1 MYKQTS
7 GAMGMMALLFALFTV
22 IAATVAIYTYGKIA
36 IVEPGLYGLSSSVK
50 TVTNWPLI
58 ISCVS
63 AGFYS
68 IAFAA
73 LFMYVETTRNAV
85 AKIANHLG
93 IKEEEPGNAQSTS
106 QAADEQEQPS
116 VSVTPS
122 KGNIRRGQR
131 SV

>member
-7 GAMGMMALLFALFTV
+7 GALGMMALLFALFTV
-22 IAATVAIYTYGKIA
+22 IAATVAIYTYGKITV
-36 IVEPGLYGLSSSVK
+36 VEPGLYGLSPSVK

-93 IKEEEPGNAQSTS
+93 IKEEEPSSAQPISE
-106 QAADEQEQPS
+106 ADEQAQPS
-116 VSVTPS
+116 ASTSPTKRQV
-122 KGNIRRGQR
+122 RRGNR

>member
-7 GAMGMMALLFALFTV
+7 GALGMMALIFALVTIV
-22 IAATVAIYTYGKIA
+22 AAAVAIHTYGEVT
-36 IVEPGLYGLSSSVK
+36 IVEPSLYGLSPSIK

-93 IKEEEPGNAQSTS
+93 IKEEEASSAQPISE
-106 QAADEQEQPS
+106 ADEQVQPS
-116 VSVTPS
+116 ASTSPTQRQV
-122 KGNIRRGQR
+122 RRGNR

>member
-22 IAATVAIYTYGKIA
+22 IAATVAIYTYGEIT
-36 IVEPGLYGLSSSVK
+36 IVEPSRYGLSPSVK

-58 ISCVS
+58 VSCVS

-93 IKEEEPGNAQSTS
+93 IKEEEPGSAQPTS
-106 QAADEQEQPS
+106 QADEQEQPS
-116 VSVTPS
+116 ASVTPS

>member
-1 MYKQTS
+1 VYKQTS
-7 GAMGMMALLFALFTV
+7 GALGMMALLFALFTV
-22 IAATVAIYTYGKIA
+22 IAATVAVYTYGEIT
-36 IVEPGLYGLSSSVK
+36 IVEPSRYGLSPSVK

-58 ISCVS
+58 VSCVS

-93 IKEEEPGNAQSTS
+93 IKEEEPSSVQPTNES
-106 QAADEQEQPS
+106 DEQAQLS
-116 VSVTPS
+116 ASTPPTQRQV
-122 KGNIRRGQR
+122 RRGNR

>member
-7 GAMGMMALLFALFTV
+7 GALGMMALLFALFTV
-22 IAATVAIYTYGKIA
+22 IAATVAVYTYGEIT
-36 IVEPGLYGLSSSVK
+36 IVEPSRYGLSPSVK

-58 ISCVS
+58 VSCVS

-93 IKEEEPGNAQSTS
+93 IKEEEPSSVQPTNES
-106 QAADEQEQPS
+106 DEQAQLS
-116 VSVTPS
+116 ASTPPTQRQV
-122 KGNIRRGQR
+122 RRGNR

>member
-7 GAMGMMALLFALFTV
+7 GALGMMALLFALFTV
-22 IAATVAIYTYGKIA
+22 IAATVAIYTYGKITV
-36 IVEPGLYGLSSSVK
+36 VEPGLYGLSPSVK

-93 IKEEEPGNAQSTS
+93 IKEEEPSSVQPTS
-106 QAADEQEQPS
+106 EADEQAQPS
-116 VSVTPS
+116 ASTSPTQRQV
-122 KGNIRRGQR
+122 RRGNR

>member
-7 GAMGMMALLFALFTV
+7 GAMGMMALLFAMFTV
-22 IAATVAIYTYGKIA
+22 IAATVAIYTYGEIS
-36 IVEPGLYGLSSSVK
+36 IVEPSLYGLSPSVK

-93 IKEEEPGNAQSTS
+93 IKEEESGNAQPIS
-106 QAADEQEQPS
+106 QADEQAQPS
-116 VSVTPS
+116 ASTVPS
-122 KGNIRRGQR
+122 MGQVRRGKR

>member
-7 GAMGMMALLFALFTV
+7 GAMGMMALLFAMFTV
-22 IAATVAIYTYGKIA
+22 IAAAVAVYTYGEIT
-36 IVEPGLYGLSSSVK
+36 IVEPSRYGLSPSVK

-58 ISCVS
+58 VSCVS

-93 IKEEEPGNAQSTS
+93 IKEEEPSSVQPTNES
-106 QAADEQEQPS
+106 DEQAQLS
-116 VSVTPS
+116 ASTPPTQRQV
-122 KGNIRRGQR
+122 RRGNR

>member
-7 GAMGMMALLFALFTV
+7 GALGMMALLFALFTV
-22 IAATVAIYTYGKIA
+22 IAATVAIYTYGEITV
-36 IVEPGLYGLSSSVK
+36 VEPGLYGLAPSVK

-93 IKEEEPGNAQSTS
+93 IKEEEPSSIQPTS
-106 QAADEQEQPS
+106 EADEQAQPS
-116 VSVTPS
+116 ASTSPAQRQV
-122 KGNIRRGQR
+122 RRGNR

>member
-1 MYKQTS
+1 
-7 GAMGMMALLFALFTV
+7 MMALLFALFTV
-22 IAATVAIYTYGKIA
+22 IAATVAIYTYGKITV
-36 IVEPGLYGLSSSVK
+36 VEPGLYGLSPSVK

-93 IKEEEPGNAQSTS
+93 IKEEEPSSAQPISE
-106 QAADEQEQPS
+106 ADEQAQPS
-116 VSVTPS
+116 ASTSPTKRQV
-122 KGNIRRGQR
+122 RRGNR